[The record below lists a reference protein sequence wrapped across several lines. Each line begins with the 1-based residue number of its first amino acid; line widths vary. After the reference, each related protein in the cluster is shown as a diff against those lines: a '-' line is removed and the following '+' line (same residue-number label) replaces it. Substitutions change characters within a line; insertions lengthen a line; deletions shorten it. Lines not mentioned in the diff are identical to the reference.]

1 MFNTNFEFASPIFL
15 WLLIVIP
22 LLGLWYFLT
31 RKRNVAKLSVPST
44 AGFNSGNWLGK
55 SKILLTLIRLAALT
69 LIILAL
75 ARPQIVEV
83 STQTKSNKGIDIV
96 MAIDASASMLSKDLE
111 PNRLEAL
118 KRVAIQFVNERPSD
132 RFGVVV
138 YAGESFTKTPITSD
152 KRIVN
157 RSIDEIQWGN
167 LQGGTAI
174 GMGLGSA
181 VNRLK
186 DSKALSK
193 VIILLTD
200 GENNAGNI
208 DPKLATELAREF
220 GIKVYTIGL
229 GTKGKALSP
238 YRQDVNGNLIYDM
251 IDVNIDEELLQYIAA
266 QTGGLYF
273 RATDNLELAEIYTE
287 INKLEKTEIEE
298 FKYYNYQELYR
309 PWVLWALVLLS
320 LEYLLRHTVYRSF
333 I

>member
-1 MFNTNFEFASPIFL
+1 MFNTNFEFASPLFL
-15 WLLIVIP
+15 WLLIFVP
-22 LLGLWYFLT
+22 LLGLWYFFT

-55 SKILLTLIRLAALT
+55 SKIVLTLIRLAAIT
-69 LIILAL
+69 LVILAL

-157 RSIDEIQWGN
+157 RSIDEIQWGK
-167 LQGGTAI
+167 LEGGTAI

-238 YRQDVNGNLIYDM
+238 YRLDVNGNLIYDM
-251 IDVNIDEELLQYIAA
+251 IDVNIDEELLQYIAD

-309 PWVLWALVLLS
+309 PWILWALALLG
-320 LEYLLRHTVYRSF
+320 LEYILRHTVYRSF